1 MIFSNSEEQAIESA
15 SKVRLLLLDVDG
27 ILTDGRL
34 YFSNSGEES
43 KAFHSLDG
51 HGIKMLMLTGIP
63 VGIITGRESN
73 IVTKRAADLGIDA
86 ICLSNHGGRQLEGS
100 PAPVSL
106 VAPVAQEIQGRSE
119 IICDGGIRRGSDILK
134 AVALGATATMG
145 GRAYLFGL
153 GAAGER
159 GVDTAL
165 GFLQAELA
173 RTMALNGLTSFDE
186 VGPHIVAPA

>member
-51 HGIKMLMLTGIP
+51 HGIKMLMLAGIP

-73 IVTKRAADLGIDA
+73 VVTKRAADLGIG
-86 ICLSNHGGRQLEGS
+86 ILY
-100 PAPVSL
+100 
-106 VAPVAQEIQGRSE
+106 QGREDKIDVLKE
-119 IICDGGIRRGSDILK
+119 IITNKGIEAHAI
-134 AVALGATATMG
+134 
-145 GRAYLFGL
+145 AY
-153 GAAGER
+153 AGDDLPDLP
-159 GVDTAL
+159 V
-165 GFLQAELA
+165 LQAVGLSFSVPGAHPDVKGAVNAITTRCGGEGA
-173 RTMALNGLTSFDE
+173 VREITDFILNAQAS
-186 VGPHIVAPA
+186 H

>member
-27 ILTDGRL
+27 ILTNGRL

-73 IVTKRAADLGIDA
+73 IVTKRAADLGID
-86 ICLSNHGGRQLEGS
+86 ILY
-100 PAPVSL
+100 
-106 VAPVAQEIQGRSE
+106 QGREDKIDVLKE
-119 IICDGGIRRGSDILK
+119 IITNKGIEAHAIAYAGDDLPDLPVLQAVGLSFSVPGAHPDVKGAVNAITARRGGEGAVREITDFILN
-134 AVALGATATMG
+134 A
-145 GRAYLFGL
+145 
-153 GAAGER
+153 
-159 GVDTAL
+159 
-165 GFLQAELA
+165 QA
-173 RTMALNGLTSFDE
+173 S
-186 VGPHIVAPA
+186 H

>member
-51 HGIKMLMLTGIP
+51 HGIKMLMLAGIP

-73 IVTKRAADLGIDA
+73 VVTKRAADLGIG
-86 ICLSNHGGRQLEGS
+86 ILY
-100 PAPVSL
+100 
-106 VAPVAQEIQGRSE
+106 QGREDKIDVLKE
-119 IICDGGIRRGSDILK
+119 IITNKGIEAHAI
-134 AVALGATATMG
+134 
-145 GRAYLFGL
+145 AY
-153 GAAGER
+153 AGDDLPDLP
-159 GVDTAL
+159 V
-165 GFLQAELA
+165 LQAVGLSFSVPGAHPDIKGAVNAITTRCGGEGA
-173 RTMALNGLTSFDE
+173 VREITDFILNSQAS
-186 VGPHIVAPA
+186 H